1 MYPIWIH
8 CRQAADTAATH
19 CGQGMVFTV
28 NPVNPEGS
36 DIAPN
41 DSFTVFKAAALHVGA
56 QLAAPAKN
64 VTTTQSSTRSVS
76 GTLSTSTSTRSSG
89 AISLNVTIG
98 LFEVTFLLRV

>member
-1 MYPIWIH
+1 
-8 CRQAADTAATH
+8 
-19 CGQGMVFTV
+19 MVFTV

-56 QLAAPAKN
+56 QLGAPAKN

-76 GTLSTSTSTRSSG
+76 GTLSTSTSTSSSG
-89 AISLNVTIG
+89 ATSLNVSSGMLMTAFVV
-98 LFEVTFLLRV
+98 LVVVSLVV